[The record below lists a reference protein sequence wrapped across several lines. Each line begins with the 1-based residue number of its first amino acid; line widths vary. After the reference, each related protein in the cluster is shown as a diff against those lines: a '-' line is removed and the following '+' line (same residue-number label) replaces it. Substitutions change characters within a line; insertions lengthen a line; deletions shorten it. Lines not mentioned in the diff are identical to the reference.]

1 MQEEE
6 EINIEA
12 EVKEVSPKEKSNA
25 FLRGLRHLFGGELFI
40 KLGERRVLKWLVI
53 TLLVGI
59 VYIYNSYRIEK
70 KSREIQQM
78 QREIKKLQYEY
89 VEMKSR
95 LMNFS
100 RQSSLIR
107 ELKEEGIK
115 ASKVPPRKL
124 VKKKVN
130 E

>member
-6 EINIEA
+6 KKYIEEEEQ
-12 EVKEVSPKEKSNA
+12 EVAPKEKSNT
-25 FLRGLRHLFGGELFI
+25 FLRGLRHLFGGEVFI
-40 KLGERRVLKWLVI
+40 KFGERRVLKWLVI
-53 TLLVGI
+53 ALLVGI

-78 QREIKKLQYEY
+78 QQRIKKLQYEY
-89 VEMKSR
+89 VEMKSKR
-95 LMNFS
+95 MNFS
-100 RQSSLIR
+100 RQSSLIK

-124 VKKKVN
+124 VKQHTD